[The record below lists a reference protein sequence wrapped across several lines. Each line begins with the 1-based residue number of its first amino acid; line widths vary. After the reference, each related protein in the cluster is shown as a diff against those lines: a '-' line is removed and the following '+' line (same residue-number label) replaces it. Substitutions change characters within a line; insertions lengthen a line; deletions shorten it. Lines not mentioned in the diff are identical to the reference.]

1 MNILLLNAGSFC
13 VNQTAIMPLGLISV
27 ATHLENIGHKVRLI
41 DRAVEKCN
49 MRKQLAEFRPD
60 IVGVSAITF
69 MSFSDAK
76 KISKQVKQYG
86 IPVVWG
92 GQIPSLVPDLI
103 LNSGL
108 VDYVVVGDGEI
119 VMEELLQAT
128 AGKRSL
134 RNIDGLVFVED
145 GQVVFNAE
153 REPVDL
159 AQLPILN
166 FSFVDPEKYIVR
178 NARCDRSLH
187 IYSSKGCPGQC
198 TYCYSSCFSKRKW
211 RARPLA
217 YVLSEIRWLQE
228 HYCVDG
234 VYFADDLISPN
245 SGYLA
250 EFCETMRKSG
260 LDFYWGCNLRADSCT
275 REELQMLYDAGCRW
289 MFFGIE
295 SGSPERQKSIKKNL
309 NLEKAKKTI
318 HDCRDIGIAASVSF
332 IVGYPDETREELKQT
347 IRYMRGLDADVT
359 AAGIFGV
366 IPKSELFEYLVKT
379 NRLEAPGSLREWE
392 KLRWLNKIDKNF
404 SAIPNLHLKVVAN
417 RTYYDII
424 FSKQTKDKEQVH
436 FWFKRLLGQAV
447 GFLKQATLKS
457 VFLFVLSGI
466 EFLKIV
472 FYARGF
478 PWIVREYGMDK
489 K

>member
-27 ATHLENIGHKVRLI
+27 ATHLENKGHKVKLI

-49 MRKQLAEFRPD
+49 IRKQLADFRPD
-60 IVGVSAITF
+60 IVGISAITF

-178 NARCDRSLH
+178 NASCIRSLH

-250 EFCETMRKSG
+250 EFCKSMRESG
-260 LDFYWGCNLRADSCT
+260 LNFFWGCNLRADSCT
-275 REELQMLYDAGCRW
+275 REDLLMLYDAGCRW

-295 SGSPERQKSIKKNL
+295 SGSPERQKLIKKRL
-309 NLEKAKKTI
+309 DLEKAKETVRNCK
-318 HDCRDIGIAASVSF
+318 DIGISASVSF
-332 IVGYPDETREELKQT
+332 IVGYPDETQEELMQT
-347 IRYMRGLDADVT
+347 VRYMAELEADVT
-359 AAGIFGV
+359 AAGIYGV
-366 IPKSELFEYLVKT
+366 IPQSELFEHLVKT
-379 NRLEAPGSLREWE
+379 RRLEVPETLREWE
-392 KLRWLNKIDKNF
+392 KLRWLDKLGKNF
-404 SAIPNLHLKVVAN
+404 SKVPGLHLKVVAN
-417 RTYYDII
+417 RTYYSII
-424 FSKQTKDKEQVH
+424 FSKQGKGKQQVH
-436 FWFKRLLGQAV
+436 FWFKRLFYQAV
-447 GFLKQATLKS
+447 GFLKQATPKS
-457 VFLFVLSGI
+457 VLLFVLSGV
-466 EFLKIV
+466 EFMKIV
-472 FYARGF
+472 FYARCF
-478 PWIVREYGMDK
+478 PWVLKKYGLN
-489 K
+489 